1 MVKRRKGRGSV
12 VSTRYVVHDACLCTS
27 VFSLG
32 CHGSKL
38 FLKTRFNLLEVLN
51 SLTGLCQLLLQFSY
65 LCLKLALLFLK
76 FLATLT
82 GWKRRGRCYRVE
94 EERGMERGGSKRIGI

>member
-1 MVKRRKGRGSV
+1 VFV
-12 VSTRYVVHDACLCTS
+12 LCS
-27 VFSLG
+27 SLG

-38 FLKTRFNLLEVLN
+38 FLKTRFDLLEVLN

-76 FLATLT
+76 LLATLT

-94 EERGMERGGSKRIGI
+94 EERGREKGKSKRKEIGDGEEERRR

>member
-1 MVKRRKGRGSV
+1 MQTFVPPV
-12 VSTRYVVHDACLCTS
+12 D
-27 VFSLG
+27 
-32 CHGSKL
+32 
-38 FLKTRFNLLEVLN
+38 
-51 SLTGLCQLLLQFSY
+51 

-94 EERGMERGGSKRIGI
+94 EERGREKGKSKRKEIGDGEEERRR